1 MNGDWEG
8 TSAEVN
14 AATHAGETA
23 RLGMWVFLVTEALL
37 FGGLFM
43 TYTVYRLKYP
53 EMFMEQHL
61 KLNVVLGTLNTI
73 VLITSSL
80 SVAAGIAALKRGR
93 QALTKLCLSLT
104 ILLGAVF
111 LTIKYFEW
119 SADFHE
125 GLYPSTNIFFSLYFM
140 MTGLHGLHVVGGMSV
155 LAVMLFLTMKG
166 SINVDRST
174 PLEVAGIYWHFVDIV
189 WIYLYPLLYLVG

>member
-1 MNGDWEG
+1 MNQDWEG
-8 TSAEVN
+8 TSPKVN
-14 AATHAGETA
+14 AAAHAGETA

-43 TYTVYRLKYP
+43 TYTVFRIKYT
-53 EMFMEQHL
+53 EMFREQHL
-61 KLNVVLGTLNTI
+61 KLNVLLGTLNTV

-80 SVAAGIAALKRGR
+80 AVAIGIAALKRGR
-93 QALTKLCLSLT
+93 LAVTKLCLSLT
-104 ILLGAVF
+104 ILLGGVF

-119 SADFHE
+119 SADFRD
-125 GLYPSTNIFFSLYFM
+125 GLYPSSNIFFSLYFM
-140 MTGLHGLHVVGGMSV
+140 MTGLHGLHVVGGMTV
-155 LAVMLFLTMKG
+155 LTIMLVLTMKG
-166 SINVDRST
+166 RINEERST